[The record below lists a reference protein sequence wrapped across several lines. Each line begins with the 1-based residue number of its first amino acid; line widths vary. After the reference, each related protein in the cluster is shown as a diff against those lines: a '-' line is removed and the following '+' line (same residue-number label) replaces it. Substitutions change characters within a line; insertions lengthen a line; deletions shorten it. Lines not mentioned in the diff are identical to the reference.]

1 MKKFFNFIFFFLLI
15 NLTSQKLISVYS
27 IIRHGARSSETFL
40 SDYNGKIYGYYSKIT
55 LNGYEQSQNLGRTL
69 RNRYINKLKFLDD
82 KYNSNQIVFKTGL
95 SQRSIFSLYGI
106 ISGLYPNNMIEI
118 KYENPNLINNNFN
131 IPFNKEDQFLSN
143 EPKIPIKILNSEKEL
158 NYHPIKCK
166 YI

>member
-27 IIRHGARSSETFL
+27 IIRQ
-40 SDYNGKIYGYYSKIT
+40 T

-82 KYNSNQIVFKTGL
+82 KYNNNQIIFKTGL

-118 KYENPNLINNNFN
+118 KYENPNLINNNFD

-143 EPKIPIKILNSEKEL
+143 EPKIPIKILGSDKEL

-166 YI
+166 YIN